1 MELTKILRYLRNAW
15 NNKKFWIFVS
25 FVIPAAFIGIF
36 IHEFLGHVLT
46 GVLLGGKFE
55 RFTLFSGGVVARVY
69 ISGLGQ
75 SERGIML
82 LAGSLVNFGTSAAIA
97 FLLMS
102 RIRNFWLRALGFWT
116 GIWGAVDFPF
126 YAIFGALGIQHW
138 IIIGGVGEPQLG
150 LRLLGVPEILAPIVG
165 ALMLL
170 ILIKYCRLFR
180 EILLIMTVRKS

>member
-1 MELTKILRYLRNAW
+1 MKLKILRYLQKAGKK
-15 NNKKFWIFVS
+15 KKFWIFAS
-25 FVIPAAFIGIF
+25 FVIPSAFIGIF
-36 IHEFLGHVLT
+36 IHEFLGHALT

-55 RFTLFSGGVVARVY
+55 RFTLFSGGVVAQVY

-82 LAGSLVNFGTSAAIA
+82 LAGSLVNFGASAAIA

-116 GIWGAVDFPF
+116 GIWGALDFPF
-126 YAIFGALGIQHW
+126 YAIFGALGIRHW

-150 LRLLGVPEILAPIVG
+150 LELLRVPEILAPIIG
-165 ALMLL
+165 ALMLP
-170 ILIKYCRLFR
+170 ILIKYYQLFG
-180 EILLIMTVRKS
+180 EMLLNITVRKD